1 MIRLLKLAFLLR
13 VLFFILAAP
22 ACFAQSVQELESKLQ
37 ATSYDDKPTLLNQLS
52 ESTAKSDPQKSIAYA
67 KQALDISKHVGDVQ
81 EQANALINL
90 GAVYGSLGDN
100 KKSISNYRE
109 AITLLEQQKE
119 YENVGVL
126 WGTISDQHLSEGDQQ
141 QAIEA
146 SQKALEAY
154 RAARYSKGVAS
165 SLLDLGDIY
174 FKQKKFEMAVNS
186 YKQSLKLYE
195 DLRDPKMQLN
205 VLNRIGIT
213 LSNWGNYNE
222 AYSYLNDALEIAR
235 KNKMTTEEAAISKN
249 MEVVKKNVSN
259 WKKSQTEYEKKVQEE
274 NFNLTQQIIREKD
287 LQKEEIHSLENEVGK
302 SIAEIEKLSTENQ
315 LKEYKIKAQRD
326 EIREKQLQMSNKE
339 QEIKLL
345 QQDKQIKDS
354 EIKQQ
359 KIITFS
365 VIGGLVLMIAFA
377 GYVVHS
383 LNQTRK
389 QKSLIQVQKQLVE
402 NRNLKITDSIMYAQ
416 TIQESIL
423 PKQEILERSFRD
435 SFVLFLAKDIV
446 SGDIYWIKDI
456 GSAVLFSVIDC
467 TGHGVPGAFMSLHA
481 YNHLE
486 RIINE
491 MHTVSPQEIL
501 DKLND
506 AIVQTM
512 KADDDVAFVKHGM
525 EMTLIKISK
534 RTHELEFSGANS
546 TGLIIRQGEIIE
558 LKGDKMPIGTLSGN
572 HFSLRKE
579 TLSPGDM
586 IYLFSDG
593 FKDQKGGPHN
603 KRFFVGPFKELLK
616 QIAPLSCSE
625 QHQVLTK
632 KIKDWKA
639 EHEQIDDICVVGIRI

>member
-37 ATSYDDKPTLLNQLS
+37 ATSYDDKPTILNQLS
-52 ESTAKSDPQKSIAYA
+52 ESTAKSDPQKSIGYA

-90 GAVYGSLGDN
+90 GAVYGLLGDN

-287 LQKEEIHSLENEVGK
+287 LQKEEIHSLEDEVGK

-625 QHQVLTK
+625 QHQVLIK

-639 EHEQIDDICVVGIRI
+639 EHEQIDDICVVGILI